1 MAINLPNMVH
11 NRPVNLKQGRPLQ
24 VYANAFEQIGQ
35 AYQQGQAGNDLL
47 AQAIAAAP
55 RLPEREQQFQEI
67 VVKYKQELDAMADEG
82 RYEQYGNRV
91 RKLAREFAND
101 PYLKAMAGEVPLH
114 KDWNERIVKNLD
126 NQNYL
131 QQDADLIRQQAKS
144 SLSKPIEIG
153 EDGRVKNTFQPMDV
167 RSYVD
172 IGDKINNA
180 VSKLKANI
188 SERRI
193 PSDLPGHYT
202 IEQLEKL
209 SERQIYDLATDLV
222 TSDPEIRDYLSWKGD
237 LVATSYKRDAQG
249 NLLPLTLFDL
259 GFTSL
264 DAEQSEQY
272 KSLPED
278 MPPQQKIAIKNQIQN
293 QLNGLVDENGQ
304 IDQRAA
310 RLMYRNNAINDEV
323 SSHVN
328 TALNFANEKRRYKRY
343 QIPQRNGNNGSGS
356 GTNIDYNKLHSH
368 YSDLINS
375 LNQGTSAT
383 INQKTFED
391 LYGTTSNIDV
401 SNAIS
406 KPYTLDTSNPKYQKI
421 KTALTEMGLVEGD
434 LYQLYEYQNVHS
446 DLKKYTQSYKAAKA
460 NYEKVLKQYEADK
473 ANNSSVRDGGA
484 TSVGKLNAA
493 RKAMNKEREKLQN
506 TVDLNNKMEL
516 YLPNYDAIDSYIEKN
531 KKNDNALTFQDF
543 KDVAQDYESANYFI
557 RGLGTVNEVVV
568 TENNN
573 VNMVGGSPYIDV
585 AGRYDKNNGYTK
597 KQIAAYNDR
606 AKKLAETEKD
616 DPNYVYSINGDE
628 DEVIEQLLEAGVIRE
643 LINVNKEGE
652 KETTYEVLYKQDFP
666 VSQDAAHYYDR
677 SKGPGYKPQNT
688 NLRLAEA
695 VSINPQVNSMKR
707 DVNRFMDY
715 FSDQINLE
723 NEDGTP
729 VLFPEEQKQMMA
741 YAAEYEMASAMFEST
756 DPAIKAQGGM
766 KIQKLLAELK
776 EEYSED
782 IK

>member
-35 AYQQGQAGNDLL
+35 AYQQGQASSDLL
-47 AQAIAAAP
+47 TQAIAAAP

-67 VVKYKQELDAMADEG
+67 VGKYKQELDAMADEG

-101 PYLKAMAGEVPLH
+101 PYLQAMAGEVPLH

-153 EDGRVKNTFQPMDV
+153 EDGRVKNTFQPRDV
-167 RSYVD
+167 HSYVD

-237 LVATSYKRDAQG
+237 LVATSYKRDSQG

-259 GFTSL
+259 GYTSL

-356 GTNIDYNKLHSH
+356 GTNIDYNKLYSH

-383 INQKTFED
+383 INQKTFKD

-421 KTALTEMGLVEGD
+421 KTALIEMDLGEGD

-446 DLKKYTQSYKAAKA
+446 DLKKYTRSYKAAKA

-473 ANNSSVRDGGA
+473 ANNSSVKDGGA

-493 RKAMNKEREKLQN
+493 RKAMNEEREKLQN

-516 YLPNYDAIDSYIEKN
+516 YLPNYDTIDSYIEKN